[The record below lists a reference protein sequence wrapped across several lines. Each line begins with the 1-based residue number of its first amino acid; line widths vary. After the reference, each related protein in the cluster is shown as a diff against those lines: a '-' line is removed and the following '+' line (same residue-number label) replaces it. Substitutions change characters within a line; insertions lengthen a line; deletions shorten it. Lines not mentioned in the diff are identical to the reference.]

1 MIELA
6 IPILVFFLMFI
17 TGTSLNISDVN
28 GVKAQSHQVL
38 ILTLAQILLL
48 PLCAWIIIKLMQP
61 PPLVAGGMLLVSICP
76 GGTVS
81 NMYSFL
87 AKANVALSV
96 TLTAVN
102 GLAAVFILPL
112 FIVTVFPSV
121 LSLDLVLENLMI
133 KQALQLVLL
142 LLFPVLLGMNL
153 RYLKP
158 ELVKKVMPVL
168 DKVGG
173 LGLLVLLISILLT
186 YQHQIAEQL
195 SSLILLALVF
205 TLASIFIA
213 YCLGRVLKLCQAD
226 EAAVAIEFPARNLAL
241 AALIAVNLF
250 QNSDY
255 LLFATVF
262 FVIQTPIMLG
272 MTAWYRRKLTLKG

>member
-38 ILTLAQILLL
+38 ILTLAQIVLL

-61 PPLVAGGMLLVSICP
+61 PPLVAGGILLVSICP

-96 TLTAVN
+96 TLTAFN

-112 FIVTVFPSV
+112 FMVTVFPSL

-142 LLFPVLLGMNL
+142 LLFPVVLGMNL

-226 EAAVAIEFPARNLAL
+226 EAAVVIEFPARNLAL

-250 QNSDY
+250 GNSDY